1 MIKRV
6 SLIRRKAG
14 MSREEFFAHWT
25 GPHAAIV
32 RQMPGV
38 RGLRFG
44 KVQSWNP
51 EEAAWDGVGE
61 VWFDSMEDAATA
73 EISRAQIWQQLHFEA
88 MLEGGVQVT
97 EELFRRCLAEEMEV
111 VKDEIGP
118 DNYAAGRFPEAI
130 ALFDKLSTAPSFEA
144 FLTVPAYGL
153 ID

>member
-14 MSREEFFAHWT
+14 MSREDFFAHWT

-51 EEAAWDGVGE
+51 QEAAWDGVGE

-73 EISRAQIWQQLHFEA
+73 FATEPYASQLVEDRKKFMGEAQSCF
-88 MLEGGVQVT
+88 VT
-97 EELFRRCLAEEMEV
+97 EHTAV
-111 VKDEIGP
+111 APP
-118 DNYAAGRFPEAI
+118 DGR
-130 ALFDKLSTAPSFEA
+130 
-144 FLTVPAYGL
+144 
-153 ID
+153 